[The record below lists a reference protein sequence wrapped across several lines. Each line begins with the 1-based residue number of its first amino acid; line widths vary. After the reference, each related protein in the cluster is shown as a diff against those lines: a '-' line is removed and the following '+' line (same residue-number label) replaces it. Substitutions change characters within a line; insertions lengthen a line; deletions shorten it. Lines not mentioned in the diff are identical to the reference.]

1 MLGTSDTWLMS
12 HLSKQPSEPVYLIV
26 DCLIS
31 GNSDQ
36 NDKWLH
42 EQIDDD
48 PVIGSNTIGTLSFA
62 ATSRP
67 NSRTT
72 QVFINY
78 GDNSRLDSMGFAPF
92 GVVVSGLDVA
102 VNVHNPTPG
111 DSNGVDQGD
120 YEKKGNSWIEEK
132 YPGINFI
139 NRAVI
144 HDNQV

>member
-1 MLGTSDTWLMS
+1 M
-12 HLSKQPSEPVYLIV
+12 
-26 DCLIS
+26 
-31 GNSDQ
+31 
-36 NDKWLH
+36 
-42 EQIDDD
+42 
-48 PVIGSNTIGTLSFA
+48 IGSNTIGTLTFA

-72 QVFINY
+72 QIFINY

-132 YPGINFI
+132 YPGINFV

-144 HDNQV
+144 HGNQV

>member
-1 MLGTSDTWLMS
+1 M
-12 HLSKQPSEPVYLIV
+12 
-26 DCLIS
+26 
-31 GNSDQ
+31 
-36 NDKWLH
+36 
-42 EQIDDD
+42 
-48 PVIGSNTIGTLSFA
+48 IGSNTIGTLTFA

-72 QVFINY
+72 QIFINY
-78 GDNSRLDSMGFAPF
+78 VDNSFLDDMGFAPF

-139 NRAVI
+139 NKAVI
-144 HDNQV
+144 HGNQV